1 MDDRDVVVRAIAR
14 QITSPAGTAITDVDA
29 WDDERLQVVLRRLLA
44 EDNWLEHVEPS
55 TVTIASFRAAVRR
68 QTDKFTEQ
76 MNRLVL
82 PMRAM
87 ARSAYQHAAIADSLD
102 HLRSQRIGIDA
113 LRILNS
119 SMPAVRA
126 QNDLLG
132 NFEAGHGFS
141 TVADALFQGSKRRP
155 LDEAIQRLTAA
166 SPSSDDSRPLEA
178 HAAPAQEVVSVSAVS
193 VGLED
198 LVALTKQELEE
209 ARRRTGLSENQ
220 VTRLGDLLR
229 EARETTK
236 WARLAALLAGAS
248 LIAAVLTLLWR

>member
-1 MDDRDVVVRAIAR
+1 MDASLMSEPTADRSRASEEDELAKRPILTTDEILSIELRRIPLTDLGLELSELSAQQADELGADAVGPMDDRDVVVRAIAR

-102 HLRSQRIGIDA
+102 TSDLNESGSMRSGFWIRRCQRCAHRTTYSAISKQDTDSQ
-113 LRILNS
+113 LSPMHS
-119 SMPAVRA
+119 SKARSATTRRSHPAT
-126 QNDLLG
+126 NCC
-132 NFEAGHGFS
+132 
-141 TVADALFQGSKRRP
+141 VAIER
-155 LDEAIQRLTAA
+155 
-166 SPSSDDSRPLEA
+166 
-178 HAAPAQEVVSVSAVS
+178 
-193 VGLED
+193 
-198 LVALTKQELEE
+198 
-209 ARRRTGLSENQ
+209 
-220 VTRLGDLLR
+220 
-229 EARETTK
+229 
-236 WARLAALLAGAS
+236 
-248 LIAAVLTLLWR
+248 